1 MGLKLPSLARI
12 WRARSHPELSSVTSK
27 ALFHESSKDD
37 EFLELLYRLQEK
49 RALLDVRVDQT
60 PGTYTSAIVAID
72 AENKTFLLD
81 ELVPV
86 AGHRA
91 LINQRLVSVS
101 CQLFGMDLGFDGL
114 VNKIEMS
121 DGVAGYWLSFPE
133 NFNHTQRRASP
144 RLILHHSK
152 RLPMR
157 VAMLDEQRS
166 IRGFASDISEQG
178 VGFML
183 NEQVELYTRNI
194 LKSCTLTLSDTV
206 NINFSLEV
214 RFTRLHGDH
223 QTKVGGVVRNIG
235 DGTAKILNNYLH
247 ERRHLL

>member
-1 MGLKLPSLARI
+1 MGLKLTSLARI
-12 WRARSHPELSSVTSK
+12 WRSRSNPEFSSVISK
-27 ALFHESSKDD
+27 PLLDEPSQDD
-37 EFLELLYRLQEK
+37 EFLDLLYRLQEK
-49 RALLDVRVDQT
+49 RALLDVQVDET

-72 AENKTFLLD
+72 AENKAFMLD

-91 LINQRLVSVS
+91 LVNQRLVSVS
-101 CQLFGMDLGFDGL
+101 CQFFGMDLSFDGL
-114 VNKIEMS
+114 VNKVEMS
-121 DGVAGYWLSFPE
+121 DGVAGYWLSFPTD
-133 NFNHTQRRASP
+133 FNHTQRRASP

-166 IRGFASDISEQG
+166 IRGFATDISEKG

-183 NEQVELYTRNI
+183 NEQVELYTGNI
-194 LKSCTLTLSDTV
+194 LKSCTLTLSETI

-214 RFTRLHGDH
+214 RFTRLHSSN